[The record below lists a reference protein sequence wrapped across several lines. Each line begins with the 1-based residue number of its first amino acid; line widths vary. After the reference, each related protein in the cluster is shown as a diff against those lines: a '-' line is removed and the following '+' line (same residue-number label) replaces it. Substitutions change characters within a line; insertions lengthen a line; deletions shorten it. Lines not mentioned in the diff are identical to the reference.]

1 MKLNPNYVSY
11 TIKEQLFKKEVSN
24 DAIAEVIAAFF
35 LDEELH
41 KSIEILNLAL
51 MKVLKLKQGQ
61 RSWIE
66 REEKKY
72 REEDEGKRRPLN
84 INENG
89 EVSFCP
95 DDIEF

>member
-1 MKLNPNYVSY
+1 MKLNANYIFY
-11 TIKEQLFKKEVSN
+11 MIEDQLLKKEVSN

-35 LDEELH
+35 LDEELD

-61 RSWIE
+61 KAWVE

-72 REEDEGKRRPLN
+72 EEEKMRRRQLN
-84 INENG
+84 INEKG
-89 EVSFCP
+89 EVNFVP

>member
-1 MKLNPNYVSY
+1 MKLNPNYISY
-11 TIKEQLFKKEVSN
+11 TIKEQLLRKEVSN

-35 LDEELH
+35 LDEELG

-61 RSWIE
+61 KSWVE

-72 REEDEGKRRPLN
+72 EEEKRRRPLN
-84 INENG
+84 INEKGGVN
-89 EVSFCP
+89 FCP
-95 DDIEF
+95 DDVEF

>member
-1 MKLNPNYVSY
+1 MKLNPNYISY
-11 TIKEQLFKKEVSN
+11 TIKEQLLRKEVSN

-61 RSWIE
+61 KAWVE

-72 REEDEGKRRPLN
+72 EEEKMRRRQLN
-84 INENG
+84 INEKG
-89 EVSFCP
+89 EVNFVP